1 MNSKNASWSFDLPT
15 RNHKEVQR
23 YAVAMWVNEK
33 GNLKPLQA
41 VGDWL

>member
-1 MNSKNASWSFDLPT
+1 MNSQNASWSFDLPA
-15 RNHKEVQR
+15 RNYKEVQR